1 MLTKKLWKSK
11 SQIMECLFV
20 LICPISSGLL
30 KWHLTY
36 PVRWLPRTRFK
47 RVAVKRISG
56 YFAAT
61 VAAIGISLCIP
72 AHAFAPM
79 ANKSL
84 DPKEYARLYISNN
97 KQYQCLLKL
106 YTLESNWNP
115 KAHNKSSNAYGIPQM
130 LNPMLKDMSG
140 NKQVWYGMKYI
151 RYRYGVDEDMNPMAC
166 IALNHLLKYGWH

>member
-1 MLTKKLWKSK
+1 MPMNKMWKIK
-11 SQIMECLFV
+11 SQIMECPYV

-30 KWHLTY
+30 KMLLTY
-36 PVRWLPRTRFK
+36 PVRWLPRTRLK
-47 RVAVKRISG
+47 RVAVKRLGG

-72 AHAFAPM
+72 AHAFAPI
-79 ANKSL
+79 ASKSL
-84 DPKEYARLYISNN
+84 DPKEYAKLYVTNN

-115 KAHNKSSNAYGIPQM
+115 KAHNKSGAYGIPQM
-130 LNPMLKDMSG
+130 LNPLMKYKTA
-140 NKQVWYGMKYI
+140 NEQVWYGMKYI